1 MTEQIKQ
8 IQKINLKRKIK
19 KIKEM
24 ELKLQKKLLKQNK

>member
-24 ELKLQKKLLKQNK
+24 ELKLQKKLLK